1 MGDPFEEEL
10 EVPPAVECILEAPLP
25 SSIEAMLR
33 KICSE
38 QCQEPPDAGIRR
50 RLGSIGE
57 QGSLAILRIISTR
70 AIRKTLSAFLVYLM
84 DRYPDC
90 LSSSPFASPQKRTSP
105 SLLPTPGTPFLPIYM
120 TYQLWTLICF
130 YFHS

>member
-1 MGDPFEEEL
+1 MGDPFEEEV
-10 EVPPAVECILEAPLP
+10 EVPPFLLEAPLP
-25 SSIEAMLR
+25 SSVEAMLR

-38 QCQEPPDAGIRR
+38 QCQELPDVGIRR

-57 QGSLAILRIISTR
+57 QGSLAILRIISSR
-70 AIRKTLSAFLVYLM
+70 PIRKTLSAFLVYLM

-105 SLLPTPGTPFLPIYM
+105 SLLPTPGTPFVPTTTTTTRDAI
-120 TYQLWTLICF
+120 F
-130 YFHS
+130 ERHSAQEN